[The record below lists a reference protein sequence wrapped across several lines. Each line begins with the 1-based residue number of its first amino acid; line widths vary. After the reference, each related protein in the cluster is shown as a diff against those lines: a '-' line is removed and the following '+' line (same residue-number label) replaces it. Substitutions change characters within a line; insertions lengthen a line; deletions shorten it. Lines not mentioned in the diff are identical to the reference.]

1 MCVQYWPPSKDKDET
16 YGGIHIGVA
25 QEEELANFHIRT
37 FRLYKKDG
45 DVSIFTFFERWKYL
59 SYKIC
64 GRMLGSSHT
73 NRF

>member
-45 DVSIFTFFERWKYL
+45 DVCINFDVLY
-59 SYKIC
+59 
-64 GRMLGSSHT
+64 
-73 NRF
+73 